1 MAAREKLPFGF
12 AFLSMLH
19 CFCWFWMHP
28 YYDFMSAELHV
39 YIGNLLFIFLHALIV
54 VPMLLNR
61 YDFPAYGLERL
72 IAGGAVTLVAA
83 NAAKYWFRTAC
94 GAEAVWF
101 SFLIDFVMIVGLSLI
116 CRRIVNGKNA
126 PKAGISKQHFWL
138 MAGALA
144 GMIAIAFFV
153 QTFVSRRS
161 FDLYNKDAESC
172 KYALQ
177 SMQLIVTAAGYAVV
191 GLSTLFSL
199 PILAGTRR
207 NPEKKSVER
216 GKVLV
221 LLVILCMI
229 EGCVIEG
236 VLKGLVQPY
245 GNIVKMAGAS
255 QVEYLRIDDAA
266 LSSEPFRIQTT
277 CESVIRHAGIS
288 RDRRIGRITSDE
300 TLRIITVYDSAERIK
315 GRVLATDPSE
325 YFTLQL
331 GETTVGVKHPYFL
344 IYLDGDQQQVFS
356 LDTLGKAEGNALL
369 TAFARNRTEA
379 GDLRLFEQCATY
391 LCRYDA
397 DFIRPYLQRYARREF
412 TDTEREALEDIREDY
427 IYGVATEL
435 LQQAGDAPE

>member
-12 AFLSMLH
+12 VFLSMLY

-28 YYDFMSAELHV
+28 YYDFGSAELEV
-39 YIGNLLFIFLHALIV
+39 YVGNLLFILLHALIV

-61 YDFPAYGLERL
+61 YDFPAYGLEML

-83 NAAKYWFRTAC
+83 NAAKYWFRTAY

-138 MAGALA
+138 MAGTLA

-161 FDLYNKDAESC
+161 FDIYNHNSESC
-172 KYALQ
+172 QYALQ
-177 SMQLIVTAAGYAVV
+177 NMQLIVTAAGYAVV
-191 GLSTLFSL
+191 GLATLFSL
-199 PILAGTRR
+199 PILAGTRK
-207 NPEKKSVER
+207 NPAMRSVER
-216 GKVLV
+216 GKVLA
-221 LLVILCMI
+221 LLVILC
-229 EGCVIEG
+229 VLQG

-266 LSSEPFRIQTT
+266 LSSEPFRIKTT
-277 CESVIRHAGIS
+277 CESVIRLAGMS
-288 RDRRIGRITSDE
+288 RDRRIGRRTSDE
-300 TLRIITVYDSAERIK
+300 TLQIITVYDSAERIK

-331 GETTVGVKHPYFL
+331 GETTVGVKYPYFL
-344 IYLDGDQQQVFS
+344 IYFDGDQQKVFS
-356 LDTLGKAEGNALL
+356 LNTLGKAEGNEIL
-369 TAFARNRTEA
+369 TAFARNRAEA

-412 TDTEREALEDIREDY
+412 TETEREALKDIREDY
-427 IYGVATEL
+427 VCGVAAEL
-435 LQQAGDAPE
+435 LQQESGAPE

>member
-1 MAAREKLPFGF
+1 MATREKLPFGF
-12 AFLSMLH
+12 AFLSMLY

-39 YIGNLLFIFLHALIV
+39 YVGNLLFILLHALIA

-61 YDFPAYGLERL
+61 YDFPLYGLEML
-72 IAGGAVTLVAA
+72 IAGGAVTIVAA
-83 NAAKYWFRTAC
+83 NAAKYWFRTAY

-116 CRRIVNGKNA
+116 CRRIVNGKNT

-138 MAGALA
+138 MAGTLVCI
-144 GMIAIAFFV
+144 IAVAFFV

-161 FDLYNKDAESC
+161 FDIYNHNSESC
-172 KYALQ
+172 QYALQ

-191 GLSTLFSL
+191 GLATLFSL
-199 PILAGTRR
+199 PILAGTRK
-207 NPEKKSVER
+207 NPAMRSVER
-216 GKVLV
+216 RKVLA
-221 LLVILCMI
+221 LLVII
-229 EGCVIEG
+229 G
-236 VLKGLVQPY
+236 VLNVALKGLVQPY

-266 LSSEPFRIQTT
+266 LSSEPFRIKTT
-277 CESVIRHAGIS
+277 CESVIRQAGMS
-288 RDRRIGRITSDE
+288 RDRRIGRETSDE

-344 IYLDGDQQQVFS
+344 IYFDGDQQKVFS
-356 LDTLGKAEGNALL
+356 LNTLGKAEGNALL

-435 LQQAGDAPE
+435 LQQAGGAPE

>member
-1 MAAREKLPFGF
+1 
-12 AFLSMLH
+12 
-19 CFCWFWMHP
+19 
-28 YYDFMSAELHV
+28 
-39 YIGNLLFIFLHALIV
+39 
-54 VPMLLNR
+54 MLLNR
-61 YDFPAYGLERL
+61 YDFPAYGLEML
-72 IAGGAVTLVAA
+72 IAGGAVTIVAA
-83 NAAKYWFRTAC
+83 NAAKYWFRTAY

-116 CRRIVNGKNA
+116 CRRIANGKNA

-161 FDLYNKDAESC
+161 FDLYNHNSESC
-172 KYALQ
+172 KFALQ
-177 SMQLIVTAAGYAVV
+177 NMQLIVTAAGYAVV
-191 GLSTLFSL
+191 GLATLFSL
-199 PILAGTRR
+199 PILAGTRK

-216 GKVLV
+216 GKVLA
-221 LLVILCMI
+221 LLIIIGVIN
-229 EGCVIEG
+229 V

-245 GNIVKMAGAS
+245 GNFVETAGVS
-255 QVEYLRIDDAA
+255 HVEYLRIDDAA
-266 LSSEPFRIQTT
+266 LSSDPFRIQTT
-277 CESVIRHAGIS
+277 GVSVTRQAGIS

-315 GRVLATDPSE
+315 GRVLAADPSE

-344 IYLDGDQQQVFS
+344 MYVEGDQQKVFS
-356 LDTLGKAEGNALL
+356 LNTLGKVECNGIL
-369 TAFARNRTEA
+369 TAFARNRAEA

>member
-12 AFLSMLH
+12 VFLSMLY

-28 YYDFMSAELHV
+28 YYDFGSAELEV
-39 YIGNLLFIFLHALIV
+39 YVGNLLFIFFHALIV

-61 YDFPAYGLERL
+61 YDFPAYGLEML

-83 NAAKYWFRTAC
+83 NAAKYWFRTAY

-101 SFLIDFVMIVGLSLI
+101 SFLIDFVMILGLSLI

-161 FDLYNKDAESC
+161 FDIYNHNSESC
-172 KYALQ
+172 QYALQ

-191 GLSTLFSL
+191 GLATLFSL

-207 NPEKKSVER
+207 NPEEKSVER
-216 GKVLV
+216 GKVLA
-221 LLVILCMI
+221 LLVILC
-229 EGCVIEG
+229 VLNG

-245 GNIVKMAGAS
+245 GNFVKTAGVS
-255 QVEYLRIDDAA
+255 HVEYLEIGDAA
-266 LSSEPFRIQTT
+266 LPSEPFRIRTT
-277 CESVIRHAGIS
+277 GVSVTRQAGMS
-288 RDRRIGRITSDE
+288 RDRRIGRRTSDE

-331 GETTVGVKHPYFL
+331 GETAVGVKYPYFL
-344 IYLDGDQQQVFS
+344 IYVEGDQQKVFS
-356 LDTLGKAEGNALL
+356 LNTLGKAEGNAIL
-369 TAFARNRTEA
+369 TAFARNRAEA

-412 TDTEREALEDIREDY
+412 TETEREALKDIREDY
-427 IYGVATEL
+427 VCGVAAEL
-435 LQQAGDAPE
+435 LQQESGAPE

>member
-12 AFLSMLH
+12 AFLSMLY

-28 YYDFMSAELHV
+28 YYDFGSAELEV
-39 YIGNLLFIFLHALIV
+39 YVGNLLFIFLHALIV

-61 YDFPAYGLERL
+61 YDFPAYGLEML

-83 NAAKYWFRTAC
+83 NAAKYWFRTAY

-116 CRRIVNGKNA
+116 CRWIVNGKNA
-126 PKAGISKQHFWL
+126 PKAGISKQHFRL
-138 MAGALA
+138 MAGTLA

-191 GLSTLFSL
+191 GLATLFSL
-199 PILAGTRR
+199 PILAGTRK
-207 NPEKKSVER
+207 NPAMRSVER
-216 GKVLV
+216 GKVLA
-221 LLVILCMI
+221 LLVILC
-229 EGCVIEG
+229 VIDG
-236 VLKGLVQPY
+236 ALKGLVQPY
-245 GNIVKMAGAS
+245 GNFVKTAGVS
-255 QVEYLRIDDAA
+255 HVEYLEIGDAA

-277 CESVIRHAGIS
+277 GVSVTRQAGMS
-288 RDRRIGRITSDE
+288 RDRRIGRRTSDE

-344 IYLDGDQQQVFS
+344 MYVEGDQLKVFS
-356 LDTLGKAEGNALL
+356 LDTLGKAEGNEIL
-369 TAFARNRTEA
+369 TAFARNRAEA

-412 TDTEREALEDIREDY
+412 TETEREALKDIREDY
-427 IYGVATEL
+427 VCGVAAAL
-435 LQQAGDAPE
+435 LQQESGAPE